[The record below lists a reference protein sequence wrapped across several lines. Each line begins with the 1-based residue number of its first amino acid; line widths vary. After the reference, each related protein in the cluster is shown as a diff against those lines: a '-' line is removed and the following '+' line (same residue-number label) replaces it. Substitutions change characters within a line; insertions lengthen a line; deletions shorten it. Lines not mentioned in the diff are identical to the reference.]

1 MTTPSQLGSV
11 WRWLAGPAA
20 GFALLLGTILT
31 STVRGADPA
40 EVWTQLRTGQYDEA
54 IAVAQKAV
62 ATGERGDEWHLILLE
77 GLLTVGRYPEAYA
90 AWTNA
95 LAKEG
100 RSVRIRWLGRDVL
113 LANGE
118 VPEARA
124 QLREI
129 AQLVSSRPGNYRD
142 VPSLV
147 IFGQSALASGADAK
161 VVLERIYEM
170 ARKADPAAREV
181 YLASGGLALE
191 KGDFALAA
199 RRFDDGLKQR
209 TNDADLHFGRARAFA
224 ESDREESAKS
234 LAAALQINPRH
245 APTLLLMADQR
256 IDAED
261 YTGASELLTT
271 VQKFNP
277 NHPEAAAYQTVI
289 AHLRNQ
295 PELEKAAVAQALR
308 YWTNNPRVPH
318 LIGAKLSRKYRFA
331 EGAQAQREALRFDPE
346 YLPAKAALAN
356 DLLRLGDEA
365 EGWELAQEVH
375 AKDGYDVTMFNLVTL
390 HDTLTN
396 YTTLS
401 NDHFTVRMHSKEAAI
416 YGPRVLALLE
426 RARQTLVPKYG
437 VALKEPTVVEI
448 FAESKDFGVRTF
460 GIPDNP
466 GYLGVCFGRVVTA
479 NSPATNPGGTVNWEA
494 VLWHEFCHV
503 VTLQLTRNKMPRWLS
518 EGISVHE
525 ERQANPAW
533 GEQLTPKYREMILGD
548 DLTPVSRLSAAFLM
562 PKSSLHLQFA
572 YYESSLVVEFLLE
585 RFGVDG
591 LKAILSDL
599 GEGVFINDS
608 LEKHTLPMK
617 DLEREFAAYARK
629 KAESLAPGLDWT
641 KPEFAK
647 AGQRS
652 AVDLEEFDSAMTE
665 WSAARP
671 TNFWALDFR
680 AQALL
685 TEERWA
691 DAKVPLQTLIDL
703 YPNQTGAGSARERM
717 ARVQRELGETNA
729 EWSTLLALSEREAAA
744 PEAFLR
750 LMELAA
756 ARQDWPVLRQTAQRY
771 LAVNPLIA
779 PPYRYLA
786 EASEKT
792 GAQPEAVAAYLTL
805 LRLDPLN
812 PSTLHTQIARLL
824 QKTDRA
830 AARMHTLAALEE
842 TPRNREALQLLL
854 QLSDTPTDTPSS
866 PPIKSRTF
874 NF

>member
-1 MTTPSQLGSV
+1 MNIPLRRAAAR
-11 WRWLAGPAA
+11 RWLSNSTV
-20 GFALLLGTILT
+20 GFALLLGSILA
-31 STVRGADPA
+31 SPAHGAEPA
-40 EVWTQLRTGQYDEA
+40 AAQSQLRTGEYEQA
-54 IAVAQKAV
+54 IAAAQKAV
-62 ATGERGDEWHLILLE
+62 AAGERGDEWHLILLE
-77 GLLTVGRYPEAYA
+77 GLLAVGRYPEAYS

-100 RSVRIRWLGRDVL
+100 RSVRVRWLGREAL

-118 VPEARA
+118 VADARS

-147 IFGQSALASGADAK
+147 IFGQSALASGADPK

-170 ARKADPAAREV
+170 ARKADPKAREV

-199 RRFDDGLKQR
+199 RRFDEGLKQS
-209 TNDADLHFGRARAFA
+209 TNDADLHFGRAKAFA
-224 ESDREESAKS
+224 ESDREEAAKS

-245 APTLLLMADQR
+245 TPSLLLMADHR

-261 YTGASELLTT
+261 YSGASELLGEI
-271 VQKFNP
+271 QKYNP
-277 NHPEAAAYQTVI
+277 NHPEAAAYRAVI

-295 PELEKAAVAQALR
+295 PEAEKDAVALALR
-308 YWTNNPRVPH
+308 YWTNNPRVPY
-318 LIGAKLSRKYRFA
+318 LIGTKLSRKYRFA
-331 EGAQAQREALRFDPE
+331 EGAKAQRDALRFDPE

-365 EGWELAQEVH
+365 EGWQLAQEVH

-401 NDHFTVRMHSKEAAI
+401 NDHFTVRMHSQEAAI

-437 VALKEPTVVEI
+437 VTLKEPTVVEI
-448 FAESKDFGVRTF
+448 FASSKDFGVRTF

-533 GEQLTPKYREMILGD
+533 GEQLTPKYREMILGE

-572 YYESSLVVEFLLE
+572 YYESSLVVEFLIE

-591 LKAILSDL
+591 LKAVLLDL
-599 GEGVFINDS
+599 RDGVFINDS
-608 LEKHTLPMK
+608 LEKHTLPM
-617 DLEREFAAYARK
+617 DALEREFAAYARK

-647 AGQRS
+647 ASQRS
-652 AVDLEEFDSAMTE
+652 VVDLEKFDAAMMD
-665 WSAARP
+665 WSATRP

-680 AQALL
+680 AQTLL
-685 TEERWA
+685 TEKNWT

-703 YPNQTGAGSARERM
+703 YPSQTGAGSARERM
-717 ARVQRELGETNA
+717 ARVHRELDETNA

-756 ARQDWPVLRQTAQRY
+756 ARQDWPVLRQTAERY

-792 GAQPEAVAAYLTL
+792 GAQPEAVAAYQTL

-824 QKTDRA
+824 QKSDRT
-830 AARMHTLAALEE
+830 AARKHTLAALEE

-854 QLSDTPTDTPSS
+854 QLSEASTQPASTPNP
-866 PPIKSRTF
+866 
-874 NF
+874 